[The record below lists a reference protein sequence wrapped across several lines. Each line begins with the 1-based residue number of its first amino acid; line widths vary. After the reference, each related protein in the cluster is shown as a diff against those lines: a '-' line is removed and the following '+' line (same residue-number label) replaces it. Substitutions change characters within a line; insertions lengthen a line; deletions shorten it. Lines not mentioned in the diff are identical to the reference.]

1 MPFGRN
7 YLVSREEGKHILWD
21 AGKECAY
28 YIQVY
33 KESATNILLGRHCSF
48 TAYGHFCLFTHL
60 LSS

>member
-28 YIQVY
+28 YIIYQSTRRPRQIFSLVDIAL
-33 KESATNILLGRHCSF
+33 SLLMATFVCSLI
-48 TAYGHFCLFTHL
+48 Y
-60 LSS
+60 